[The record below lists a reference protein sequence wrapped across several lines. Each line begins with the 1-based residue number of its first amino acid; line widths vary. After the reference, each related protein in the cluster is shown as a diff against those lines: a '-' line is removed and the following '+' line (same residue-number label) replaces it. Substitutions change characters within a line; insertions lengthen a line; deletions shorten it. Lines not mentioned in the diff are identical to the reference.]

1 MEEVLIA
8 VAAKSL
14 VEGFIKNYALP
25 KLSKLAHS
33 ISKEGKANLSLN
45 SNAFIA
51 YYKRAYNNY
60 SIINTLAFKER
71 VKKLKDIYIPLTIY
85 PVDNKK
91 EKKLTKIEGYP
102 KELLDK
108 YSRILI
114 TDTAGMGK
122 STLMKRMFLDVID
135 GQFGIPIFIELRRL
149 NENNDILNEV
159 AIQLGGLNDGFD
171 KEILETLFVDGE
183 FIFFFDG
190 YDEISSSNKA
200 FVTRNIQ
207 DFVAKASNNKYI
219 LTSRPEEELA
229 CFGEFQEFRIR
240 ELKKVES
247 YDLLRKYDISGKT
260 SRLLISKL
268 ETGNYSMINEFLKN
282 PLLVSLLFAAFD
294 FKQTIPLK
302 KHIFYRQVFDAY
314 FDSHD
319 LSKGDSYVHE
329 KKSNLDLDDFDKVM
343 RKIGYECLRKQ
354 KIEFEKDEL
363 LNIIDSAKSGFS
375 NLNFASTSL
384 LGDLLKAVPLFCQD
398 GMYYKWVHKSL
409 QEYFAAEFIY
419 KDSKNNQDAILT
431 TLYKSKKIDL
441 YINLLDLYFDIDPVG
456 FQKNIVKPLLES
468 YVEYYEKFYFH
479 SDVISSE
486 AVNLRL
492 TITYCNRVLVGFIDN
507 KKDQT
512 RENFDYIYDQAYRYL
527 GSIPNSAIFLNNGS
541 FLAFMPK
548 NQDRIIR
555 LLGNRVPSLF
565 VKVDSKERCSK
576 HNIAFE
582 KCYELEGMKDF
593 SDNPVFFTELNQ
605 LLSSHRLRCYLDIN
619 KVKAYLA
626 EINAMLENSYT
637 SEGLFN
643 TALN

>member
-159 AIQLGGLNDGFD
+159 AIQLGGLNNGFD

-619 KVKAYLA
+619 RVKAYLA

-637 SEGLFN
+637 SEGL
-643 TALN
+643 LGGL

>member
-33 ISKEGKANLSLN
+33 ISKEGKAYLSLN

-108 YSRILI
+108 YGRILI

-171 KEILETLFVDGE
+171 KGILETLFVDGE

-207 DFVAKASNNKYI
+207 DFVAKAPNNKYI

-375 NLNFASTSL
+375 NLKFASTSL

-431 TLYKSKKIDL
+431 ALYKSKKIDL

-576 HNIAFE
+576 HNIVFE

-637 SEGLFN
+637 SEGL
-643 TALN
+643 LGGL

>member
-108 YSRILI
+108 YGRILI

-343 RKIGYECLRKQ
+343 RKIGYESLRKQ

-431 TLYKSKKIDL
+431 ALYKSKKIDL

-576 HNIAFE
+576 HNIVFE

-637 SEGLFN
+637 SEGL
-643 TALN
+643 LGGL

>member
-33 ISKEGKANLSLN
+33 ISKEGKAYLSLN

-108 YSRILI
+108 YGRILI

-171 KEILETLFVDGE
+171 KRILETLFVDGE

-207 DFVAKASNNKYI
+207 DFVAKAPNNKYI

-375 NLNFASTSL
+375 NLKFASTSL

-431 TLYKSKKIDL
+431 ALYKSKKIDL

-479 SDVISSE
+479 SDVISFE

-637 SEGLFN
+637 SEGL
-643 TALN
+643 LGGL

>member
-637 SEGLFN
+637 SEGL
-643 TALN
+643 LGGL

>member
-456 FQKNIVKPLLES
+456 FQKNFVKPLLES

-637 SEGLFN
+637 SEGL
-643 TALN
+643 LGGL

>member
-33 ISKEGKANLSLN
+33 ISKEGKAYLSLN

-108 YSRILI
+108 YGRILI

-159 AIQLGGLNDGFD
+159 AIHLGGLNDGFD
-171 KEILETLFVDGE
+171 KGILETLFVDGE

-207 DFVAKASNNKYI
+207 DFVAKAPNNKYI

-576 HNIAFE
+576 HNIVFE

-637 SEGLFN
+637 SEGL
-643 TALN
+643 LGGL

>member
-375 NLNFASTSL
+375 NLKFASTSL

-492 TITYCNRVLVGFIDN
+492 TITYCNRVLVGSIDN
-507 KKDQT
+507 KKEQAKD
-512 RENFDYIYDQAYRYL
+512 NFDYIYDQASRYL
-527 GSIPNSAIFLNNGS
+527 GLIPNSAMFLNNGS

-637 SEGLFN
+637 SEGL
-643 TALN
+643 LGGL

>member
-1 MEEVLIA
+1 MEDVLIA

-33 ISKEGKANLSLN
+33 ISKEGKAYLSLN

-108 YSRILI
+108 YGRILI

-171 KEILETLFVDGE
+171 KGILETLFVDGE

-207 DFVAKASNNKYI
+207 DFVAKAPNNKYI

-375 NLNFASTSL
+375 NLKFASTSL

-637 SEGLFN
+637 SEGL
-643 TALN
+643 LGGL

>member
-207 DFVAKASNNKYI
+207 DFVAKAPNNKYI

-375 NLNFASTSL
+375 NLKFASTSL

-431 TLYKSKKIDL
+431 ALYKSKKIDL

-637 SEGLFN
+637 SEGL
-643 TALN
+643 LGGL

>member
-14 VEGFIKNYALP
+14 VEGFIKNYAHP

-33 ISKEGKANLSLN
+33 ISKEGKAYLSLN
-45 SNAFIA
+45 SNAFTA
-51 YYKRAYNNY
+51 YYKRAYSNY

-91 EKKLTKIEGYP
+91 EKKLTKVEGYP

-108 YSRILI
+108 YGRILI

-159 AIQLGGLNDGFD
+159 AIQLGGLNDGFN

-200 FVTRNIQ
+200 FVTKNIQ
-207 DFVAKASNNKYI
+207 DFVAKAPDNKYI

-268 ETGNYSMINEFLKN
+268 KTGNYSMITEFLKN

-363 LNIIDSAKSGFS
+363 LKIIDSAKSGFS
-375 NLNFASTSL
+375 NLKFASTSL

-431 TLYKSKKIDL
+431 ALYKSKKIDL

-468 YVEYYEKFYFH
+468 YVEYYEKSYFH

-492 TITYCNRVLVGFIDN
+492 TITYCNRVLVGSIDN

-512 RENFDYIYDQAYRYL
+512 RDNFDYIYDHASRY
-527 GSIPNSAIFLNNGS
+527 F
-541 FLAFMPK
+541 
-548 NQDRIIR
+548 
-555 LLGNRVPSLF
+555 
-565 VKVDSKERCSK
+565 
-576 HNIAFE
+576 
-582 KCYELEGMKDF
+582 
-593 SDNPVFFTELNQ
+593 
-605 LLSSHRLRCYLDIN
+605 
-619 KVKAYLA
+619 
-626 EINAMLENSYT
+626 
-637 SEGLFN
+637 
-643 TALN
+643 

>member
-33 ISKEGKANLSLN
+33 ISKEGKAYLSLN
-45 SNAFIA
+45 FNAFIA

-108 YSRILI
+108 YGRILI

-171 KEILETLFVDGE
+171 KGILETLFVDGE

-207 DFVAKASNNKYI
+207 DFVAKAPNNKYI

-375 NLNFASTSL
+375 NLKFASTSL

-431 TLYKSKKIDL
+431 ALYKSKKIDL

-576 HNIAFE
+576 HNIVFE

-637 SEGLFN
+637 SEGL
-643 TALN
+643 LGGL

>member
-1 MEEVLIA
+1 M
-8 VAAKSL
+8 
-14 VEGFIKNYALP
+14 
-25 KLSKLAHS
+25 
-33 ISKEGKANLSLN
+33 
-45 SNAFIA
+45 
-51 YYKRAYNNY
+51 
-60 SIINTLAFKER
+60 AFKER

-108 YSRILI
+108 YGRILI

-171 KEILETLFVDGE
+171 KGILETLFVDGE

-207 DFVAKASNNKYI
+207 DFVAKAPNNKYI

-375 NLNFASTSL
+375 NLKFASTSL

-431 TLYKSKKIDL
+431 ALYKSKKIDL

-576 HNIAFE
+576 HNIVFE

-637 SEGLFN
+637 SEGL
-643 TALN
+643 LGGL

>member
-33 ISKEGKANLSLN
+33 ISKEGKAYLSLN

-91 EKKLTKIEGYP
+91 EKKLTKVEGYP

-108 YSRILI
+108 YGRILI

-135 GQFGIPIFIELRRL
+135 GQLGIPIFIELRRL

-159 AIQLGGLNDGFD
+159 AIQLGGLNDGFN

-207 DFVAKASNNKYI
+207 DFVAKAPNNKYI

-240 ELKKVES
+240 ELKKDES

-260 SRLLISKL
+260 SRMLISKL
-268 ETGNYSMINEFLKN
+268 KTGNYSMINEFLKN
-282 PLLVSLLFAAFD
+282 PLLVSLLFVAFD

-363 LNIIDSAKSGFS
+363 LKIIDSAKSGFS
-375 NLNFASTSL
+375 NLKFASTSL

-431 TLYKSKKIDL
+431 ALYKSKKIDL
-441 YINLLDLYFDIDPVG
+441 YINLLDLYYDIDPVG
-456 FQKNIVKPLLES
+456 FQKNVTKPILTS
-468 YVEYYEKFYFH
+468 YVDYYEKY
-479 SDVISSE
+479 SLSTDGIDSASI
-486 AVNLRL
+486 NQRL
-492 TITYCNRVLVGFIDN
+492 TIMFCNRIVMGKLDL
-507 KKDQT
+507 KKDNS
-512 RENFDYIYDQAYRYL
+512 RDNFDSVYEQASKFL
-527 GSIPNSAIFLNNGS
+527 GTIPNSAILLNNGS
-541 FLAFMPK
+541 FLAFLPNNYGK
-548 NQDRIIR
+548 ILYLLSNRI
-555 LLGNRVPSLF
+555 PS
-565 VKVDSKERCSK
+565 
-576 HNIAFE
+576 IFE
-582 KCYELEGMKDF
+582 KQDWHEFNREHKITFENCREMEGMKEF
-593 SDNPVFFTELNQ
+593 IDNPSCFKELNQ
-605 LLSSHRLRCYLDIN
+605 LIGTHRLHYYFDIE
-619 KVKAYLA
+619 KVKSYLVKT
-626 EINAMLENSYT
+626 NAMLEDSYA
-637 SEGLFN
+637 SEELLSGL
-643 TALN
+643 

>member
-33 ISKEGKANLSLN
+33 ISKEGKAYLSLN

-108 YSRILI
+108 YGRILI

-171 KEILETLFVDGE
+171 KRILETLFVDGE

-207 DFVAKASNNKYI
+207 DFVAKAPNNKYI

-363 LNIIDSAKSGFS
+363 LNIIYSAKSGFS
-375 NLNFASTSL
+375 NLKFASTSL

-431 TLYKSKKIDL
+431 ALYKSKKIDL

-637 SEGLFN
+637 SEGL
-643 TALN
+643 LGGL

>member
-33 ISKEGKANLSLN
+33 ISKEGKAYLSLN

-108 YSRILI
+108 YGRILI

-171 KEILETLFVDGE
+171 KRILETLFVDGE

-207 DFVAKASNNKYI
+207 DFVAKAPNNKYI

-375 NLNFASTSL
+375 NLKFASTSL

-431 TLYKSKKIDL
+431 ALYKSKKIDL

-637 SEGLFN
+637 SEGL
-643 TALN
+643 LGGL

>member
-114 TDTAGMGK
+114 IDTAGMGK

-135 GQFGIPIFIELRRL
+135 GQLGIPIFIELRRL

-637 SEGLFN
+637 SEGL
-643 TALN
+643 LGGL

>member
-33 ISKEGKANLSLN
+33 ISKEGKAYLSLN

-91 EKKLTKIEGYP
+91 EKKLTKVEGYP

-108 YSRILI
+108 YGRILI

-135 GQFGIPIFIELRRL
+135 EQFGIPIFIELRRL

-159 AIQLGGLNDGFD
+159 AIQLGGLNDGFN

-207 DFVAKASNNKYI
+207 DFVAKAPDNKYI

-268 ETGNYSMINEFLKN
+268 KTGNYSMINEFLKN

-363 LNIIDSAKSGFS
+363 LKIIDSAKSGFS
-375 NLNFASTSL
+375 NLKFASTSL

-431 TLYKSKKIDL
+431 ALYKSKKIDL

-492 TITYCNRVLVGFIDN
+492 TITYCNRVLVGSIDN
-507 KKDQT
+507 KKDQA
-512 RENFDYIYDQAYRYL
+512 RDNFDYIYYQASRYFGL
-527 GSIPNSAIFLNNGS
+527 IPNSAMFLNNGS

-576 HNIAFE
+576 HNIVFE
-582 KCYELEGMKDF
+582 KCYELEGMKDY
-593 SDNPVFFTELNQ
+593 SDNPALFTELNQ
-605 LLSSHRLRCYLDIN
+605 LLSRHRLRCYLDIN

-637 SEGLFN
+637 SEGL
-643 TALN
+643 LGGL

>member
-260 SRLLISKL
+260 SRMLISKL
-268 ETGNYSMINEFLKN
+268 KTGNYSMINEFLKN

-363 LNIIDSAKSGFS
+363 LKIIDSAKSGFS
-375 NLNFASTSL
+375 NLKFASTSL

-431 TLYKSKKIDL
+431 ALYKSKKIDL
-441 YINLLDLYFDIDPVG
+441 YINLLDLYYDIDPVG
-456 FQKNIVKPLLES
+456 FQKNVTKPILTS
-468 YVEYYEKFYFH
+468 YVDYYEKYTL
-479 SDVISSE
+479 STDGIDSASI
-486 AVNLRL
+486 NQRL
-492 TITYCNRVLVGFIDN
+492 TIMFCNRIVMGKLD
-507 KKDQT
+507 
-512 RENFDYIYDQAYRYL
+512 
-527 GSIPNSAIFLNNGS
+527 
-541 FLAFMPK
+541 
-548 NQDRIIR
+548 
-555 LLGNRVPSLF
+555 
-565 VKVDSKERCSK
+565 
-576 HNIAFE
+576 
-582 KCYELEGMKDF
+582 
-593 SDNPVFFTELNQ
+593 
-605 LLSSHRLRCYLDIN
+605 LSR
-619 KVKAYLA
+619 
-626 EINAMLENSYT
+626 
-637 SEGLFN
+637 
-643 TALN
+643 

>member
-33 ISKEGKANLSLN
+33 ISKEGKAYLSLN

-108 YSRILI
+108 YGRILI

-171 KEILETLFVDGE
+171 KGILETLFVDGE

-207 DFVAKASNNKYI
+207 DFVAKAPNNKYI

-375 NLNFASTSL
+375 NLKFASTSL

-431 TLYKSKKIDL
+431 ALYKSKKIDL

-512 RENFDYIYDQAYRYL
+512 RENLDYIYDQAYRYL

-576 HNIAFE
+576 HNIVFE

-637 SEGLFN
+637 SEGL
-643 TALN
+643 LGGL

>member
-219 LTSRPEEELA
+219 LKSAT
-229 CFGEFQEFRIR
+229 
-240 ELKKVES
+240 
-247 YDLLRKYDISGKT
+247 
-260 SRLLISKL
+260 
-268 ETGNYSMINEFLKN
+268 
-282 PLLVSLLFAAFD
+282 
-294 FKQTIPLK
+294 
-302 KHIFYRQVFDAY
+302 YRV
-314 FDSHD
+314 
-319 LSKGDSYVHE
+319 
-329 KKSNLDLDDFDKVM
+329 
-343 RKIGYECLRKQ
+343 
-354 KIEFEKDEL
+354 
-363 LNIIDSAKSGFS
+363 
-375 NLNFASTSL
+375 
-384 LGDLLKAVPLFCQD
+384 
-398 GMYYKWVHKSL
+398 
-409 QEYFAAEFIY
+409 
-419 KDSKNNQDAILT
+419 
-431 TLYKSKKIDL
+431 
-441 YINLLDLYFDIDPVG
+441 
-456 FQKNIVKPLLES
+456 
-468 YVEYYEKFYFH
+468 
-479 SDVISSE
+479 
-486 AVNLRL
+486 
-492 TITYCNRVLVGFIDN
+492 
-507 KKDQT
+507 
-512 RENFDYIYDQAYRYL
+512 
-527 GSIPNSAIFLNNGS
+527 
-541 FLAFMPK
+541 
-548 NQDRIIR
+548 
-555 LLGNRVPSLF
+555 
-565 VKVDSKERCSK
+565 
-576 HNIAFE
+576 
-582 KCYELEGMKDF
+582 
-593 SDNPVFFTELNQ
+593 
-605 LLSSHRLRCYLDIN
+605 
-619 KVKAYLA
+619 
-626 EINAMLENSYT
+626 
-637 SEGLFN
+637 
-643 TALN
+643 

>member
-108 YSRILI
+108 YGRILI

-135 GQFGIPIFIELRRL
+135 GQFGIPVFIELRRL

-375 NLNFASTSL
+375 NLKFASTSL

-431 TLYKSKKIDL
+431 ALYKSKKIDL

-576 HNIAFE
+576 HNIVFE

-637 SEGLFN
+637 SEGL
-643 TALN
+643 LGGL

>member
-33 ISKEGKANLSLN
+33 ISKEGKAYLSLN

-108 YSRILI
+108 YGRILI

-171 KEILETLFVDGE
+171 KGILETLFVDGE

-207 DFVAKASNNKYI
+207 DFVAKAPNNKYI

-229 CFGEFQEFRIR
+229 CLGEFQEFRIR

-375 NLNFASTSL
+375 NLKFASTSL

-431 TLYKSKKIDL
+431 ALYKSKKIDL

-576 HNIAFE
+576 HNIVFE
-582 KCYELEGMKDF
+582 KCYELEGMKEF

-637 SEGLFN
+637 SEGL
-643 TALN
+643 LGGL

>member
-33 ISKEGKANLSLN
+33 ISKEGKAYLSLN

-51 YYKRAYNNY
+51 YYERAYNNY

-108 YSRILI
+108 YGRILI

-171 KEILETLFVDGE
+171 KRILETLFVDGE

-207 DFVAKASNNKYI
+207 DFVAKAPNNKYI

-375 NLNFASTSL
+375 NLKFASTSL

-431 TLYKSKKIDL
+431 ALYKSKKIDL

-637 SEGLFN
+637 SEGL
-643 TALN
+643 LGGL

>member
-33 ISKEGKANLSLN
+33 ISKEGKAYLSLN
-45 SNAFIA
+45 SNAFTA
-51 YYKRAYNNY
+51 YYKRAYSNY

-85 PVDNKK
+85 PVDNEK
-91 EKKLTKIEGYP
+91 EKKLAKVEGYP

-108 YSRILI
+108 YGRILI

-159 AIQLGGLNDGFD
+159 AIQLGGLNDGFN
-171 KEILETLFVDGE
+171 KEILGTLFVDGE

-207 DFVAKASNNKYI
+207 DFVAKAPDNKYI

-268 ETGNYSMINEFLKN
+268 KTGNYSMINEFLKN

-319 LSKGDSYVHE
+319 LSKGDGYVHE

-363 LNIIDSAKSGFS
+363 LKIIDSAKSGFS
-375 NLNFASTSL
+375 NLKFASTSL

-431 TLYKSKKIDL
+431 ALYKSKKIDL

-492 TITYCNRVLVGFIDN
+492 TITYCNRVLVGSIDN
-507 KKDQT
+507 KKEQARD
-512 RENFDYIYDQAYRYL
+512 NFDYIYDHASRYF
-527 GSIPNSAIFLNNGS
+527 GSIPNSAMFLNNGS
-541 FLAFMPK
+541 FLAFIPK

-576 HNIAFE
+576 HNIVFE
-582 KCYELEGMKDF
+582 KCYELEGMKDY
-593 SDNPVFFTELNQ
+593 SDNPVLFTELNQ
-605 LLSSHRLRCYLDIN
+605 LLSAHRLRCYLDIN
-619 KVKAYLA
+619 KVKAYLV

-637 SEGLFN
+637 SEGL
-643 TALN
+643 LGGL

>member
-33 ISKEGKANLSLN
+33 ISKEGKAYLSLN

-85 PVDNKK
+85 PVDNEK
-91 EKKLTKIEGYP
+91 EKKLAKVEGYP

-108 YSRILI
+108 YGRILI

-149 NENNDILNEV
+149 NESNDILNEV
-159 AIQLGGLNDGFD
+159 AIQLGGLNDSFD

-200 FVTRNIQ
+200 FVTKNIQ
-207 DFVAKASNNKYI
+207 DFVAKAPNNKYI

-268 ETGNYSMINEFLKN
+268 KTGNYSMINEFLKN

-363 LNIIDSAKSGFS
+363 LKIIDSAKSGFS
-375 NLNFASTSL
+375 NLKFASTSL
-384 LGDLLKAVPLFCQD
+384 LSDLLKAVPLFCQD

-431 TLYKSKKIDL
+431 ALYKSKKIDL

-492 TITYCNRVLVGFIDN
+492 TITYCNRVLVGSIDN
-507 KKDQT
+507 KKEQARD
-512 RENFDYIYDQAYRYL
+512 NFDYIYDQASRYFGL
-527 GSIPNSAIFLNNGS
+527 IPNSAMFLNNGS

-576 HNIAFE
+576 HNIVFE
-582 KCYELEGMKDF
+582 KCYELEGMKDY
-593 SDNPVFFTELNQ
+593 SDNPVLFTELNK
-605 LLSSHRLRCYLDIN
+605 LLSSAHRLRCYLDIN
-619 KVKAYLA
+619 KVKAYLV

-637 SEGLFN
+637 SEGL
-643 TALN
+643 LGGL

>member
-619 KVKAYLA
+619 RVKAYLA

-637 SEGLFN
+637 SEGL
-643 TALN
+643 LGGL

>member
-33 ISKEGKANLSLN
+33 ISKGGKAYLSLN

-85 PVDNKK
+85 PVDNEK
-91 EKKLTKIEGYP
+91 EKKFAKVEGYP

-108 YSRILI
+108 YGRILI

-149 NENNDILNEV
+149 NESNDILNEV
-159 AIQLGGLNDGFD
+159 AIQLGGLNDSFD

-200 FVTRNIQ
+200 FVTKNIQ
-207 DFVAKASNNKYI
+207 DFVAKAPNNKYI

-268 ETGNYSMINEFLKN
+268 KTGNYSMINEFLKN

-363 LNIIDSAKSGFS
+363 LKIIDSAKSGFS
-375 NLNFASTSL
+375 NLKFASTSL

-431 TLYKSKKIDL
+431 ALYKSKKIDL

-468 YVEYYEKFYFH
+468 YVEYYEKSYFH

-512 RENFDYIYDQAYRYL
+512 RDNFDYIYDHASRYF
-527 GSIPNSAIFLNNGS
+527 GSIPNSATFLNNGS
-541 FLAFMPK
+541 FLAFIPK

-555 LLGNRVPSLF
+555 LLRNRVPSLF

-576 HNIAFE
+576 HNIVFL
-582 KCYELEGMKDF
+582 KCYELEGMKDY
-593 SDNPVFFTELNQ
+593 SDNPVLFTELNQ
-605 LLSSHRLRCYLDIN
+605 LLSGHRLRCYLDIN
-619 KVKAYLA
+619 KVKAYLV

-637 SEGLFN
+637 SEGL
-643 TALN
+643 LGGL

>member
-1 MEEVLIA
+1 MKEVLIA

-33 ISKEGKANLSLN
+33 ISKEGKAYLSLN

-85 PVDNKK
+85 PVDNEK
-91 EKKLTKIEGYP
+91 EKKLAKVEGYP

-108 YSRILI
+108 YGRILI

-149 NENNDILNEV
+149 NESNDILNEV
-159 AIQLGGLNDGFD
+159 AIQLGGLNDSFD

-200 FVTRNIQ
+200 FVTKNIQ
-207 DFVAKASNNKYI
+207 DFVAKAPNNKYI

-268 ETGNYSMINEFLKN
+268 KTGNYSMINEFLKN
-282 PLLVSLLFAAFD
+282 PLLVSLLFAVFD

-363 LNIIDSAKSGFS
+363 LKIIDSAKSGFS
-375 NLNFASTSL
+375 NLKFASTSL
-384 LGDLLKAVPLFCQD
+384 LSDLLKAVPLFCQD

-409 QEYFAAEFIY
+409 QEYFVAEFIY

-431 TLYKSKKIDL
+431 ALYKSKKIDL

-492 TITYCNRVLVGFIDN
+492 TITYCNWVLVGSIDN
-507 KKDQT
+507 KKEQARD
-512 RENFDYIYDQAYRYL
+512 NFDYIYDQASRYFGL
-527 GSIPNSAIFLNNGS
+527 IPNSAMFLNNGS

-555 LLGNRVPSLF
+555 LLG
-565 VKVDSKERCSK
+565 K
-576 HNIAFE
+576 
-582 KCYELEGMKDF
+582 
-593 SDNPVFFTELNQ
+593 
-605 LLSSHRLRCYLDIN
+605 
-619 KVKAYLA
+619 
-626 EINAMLENSYT
+626 
-637 SEGLFN
+637 
-643 TALN
+643 

>member
-1 MEEVLIA
+1 M
-8 VAAKSL
+8 
-14 VEGFIKNYALP
+14 
-25 KLSKLAHS
+25 
-33 ISKEGKANLSLN
+33 
-45 SNAFIA
+45 
-51 YYKRAYNNY
+51 
-60 SIINTLAFKER
+60 AFKER

-108 YSRILI
+108 YGRILI

-171 KEILETLFVDGE
+171 KGILETLFVDGE

-207 DFVAKASNNKYI
+207 DFVAKAPNNKYI

-576 HNIAFE
+576 HNIVFE

-637 SEGLFN
+637 SEGL
-643 TALN
+643 LGGL

>member
-260 SRLLISKL
+260 SRMLISKL
-268 ETGNYSMINEFLKN
+268 KTGNYSMINEFLKN

-363 LNIIDSAKSGFS
+363 LKIIDSAKSGFS
-375 NLNFASTSL
+375 NLKFASTSL

-431 TLYKSKKIDL
+431 ALYKSKKIDL
-441 YINLLDLYFDIDPVG
+441 YINLLDLYYDIDPVG
-456 FQKNIVKPLLES
+456 FQKNVTKPILTS
-468 YVEYYEKFYFH
+468 YVDYYEKY
-479 SDVISSE
+479 SLSTDGIDSASI
-486 AVNLRL
+486 NQRL
-492 TITYCNRVLVGFIDN
+492 TIMFCNRIVMGKLDL
-507 KKDQT
+507 KKDNS
-512 RENFDYIYDQAYRYL
+512 RDNFDSVYEQASKFL
-527 GSIPNSAIFLNNGS
+527 GTIPNSAILLNNGS
-541 FLAFMPK
+541 FLAFLPNNYGK
-548 NQDRIIR
+548 IFTS
-555 LLGNRVPSLF
+555 VPL
-565 VKVDSKERCSK
+565 KRDD
-576 HNIAFE
+576 
-582 KCYELEGMKDF
+582 Y
-593 SDNPVFFTELNQ
+593 
-605 LLSSHRLRCYLDIN
+605 
-619 KVKAYLA
+619 
-626 EINAMLENSYT
+626 
-637 SEGLFN
+637 
-643 TALN
+643 